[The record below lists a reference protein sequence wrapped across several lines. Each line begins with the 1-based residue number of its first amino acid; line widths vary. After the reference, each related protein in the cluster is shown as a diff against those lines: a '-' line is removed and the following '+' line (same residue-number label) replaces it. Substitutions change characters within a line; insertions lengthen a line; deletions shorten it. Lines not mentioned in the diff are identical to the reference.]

1 VVCSLCDRICH
12 KDRWS
17 MLLRND
23 VLRVHVIWREEVAG
37 LE

>member
-1 VVCSLCDRICH
+1 
-12 KDRWS
+12 